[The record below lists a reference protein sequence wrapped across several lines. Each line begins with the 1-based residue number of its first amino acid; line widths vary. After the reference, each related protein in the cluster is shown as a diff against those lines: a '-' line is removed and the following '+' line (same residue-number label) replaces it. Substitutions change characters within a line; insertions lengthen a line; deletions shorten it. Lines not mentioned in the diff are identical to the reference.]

1 MKIPQFFFKDSN
13 QLSIIKDFYPLE
25 REELSD
31 GFSLKTADAN
41 ITLE

>member
-1 MKIPQFFFKDSN
+1 MSLALFDYPI
-13 QLSIIKDFYPLE
+13 PLE
-25 REELSD
+25 REELTS